1 MPHPV
6 VLITGAA
13 KRIGAEM
20 SRHLHQQGYRLV
32 LHYHRSEEVATAL
45 MQELNA
51 VRPDS
56 VRLLCQDLTR
66 LDELNDMADK
76 ALGYFGRLDGLIN
89 NASSFYPTPF
99 GEGTPAQWQDL
110 AATNA
115 AAPYFLIQA
124 LAPALRDSRGSIINM
139 VDIHAEK
146 GLKHHLLYTMAKN
159 ALATLTRGLAEEL
172 APAIRV
178 NGIAPGAIIWPAHA
192 LTEQQK
198 QQVLATI
205 PMARLGQPGEIA
217 ETAAFL
223 LAGPR
228 YLTGQIIALDGG
240 RSSRGLPEA

>member
-1 MPHPV
+1 MPQPV

-32 LHYHRSEEVATAL
+32 LHYHRSEDVATAL

-51 VRPDS
+51 IRPDS

-66 LDELNDMADK
+66 LDELSGMADK

-99 GEGTPAQWQDL
+99 GEGTPAQWHDL

-124 LAPALRDSRGSIINM
+124 LAPALRDSQGSIINM

-198 QQVLATI
+198 QQVLGSI
-205 PMARLGQPGEIA
+205 PMARLGQPREIA

>member
-1 MPHPV
+1 MPQPV

-20 SRHLHQQGYRLV
+20 SRHLHHQGYRLV
-32 LHYHRSEEVATAL
+32 LHYHRSKDVATAL

-51 VRPDS
+51 IRPDS
-56 VRLLCQDLTR
+56 VCLLCQDLTR
-66 LDELNDMADK
+66 LDELSALADK
-76 ALGYFGRLDGLIN
+76 ALGCFGRLDGLIN

-124 LAPALRDSRGSIINM
+124 LAPALRDSQGSVINM

-198 QQVLATI
+198 QQVLGSI

-223 LAGPR
+223 LTGPR

>member
-1 MPHPV
+1 MPQPV

-13 KRIGAEM
+13 KRIGAEL
-20 SRHLHQQGYRLV
+20 SRYLHQEGYRLV
-32 LHYHRSEEVATAL
+32 LHYHRSEAAVTAL
-45 MQELNA
+45 QQELNA
-51 VRPDS
+51 ARPDS

-66 LDELNDMADK
+66 LDELNGMADK
-76 ALGYFGRLDGLIN
+76 AVACFGRLDGLIN
-89 NASSFYPTPF
+89 NASSFYATPF
-99 GEGTPAQWQDL
+99 GNASPAQWQEL

-115 AAPYFLIQA
+115 AAPYFLSQA

-146 GLKHHLLYTMAKN
+146 GLKQHLLYSMAKN
-159 ALATLTRGLAEEL
+159 GLATLTRGLAEEL
-172 APAIRV
+172 APLVRV
-178 NGIAPGAIIWPAHA
+178 NGISPGAIIWPEHS

-198 QQVLATI
+198 QQVLNSI
-205 PMARLGQPGEIA
+205 PMGRLGQPREIA

>member
-1 MPHPV
+1 MSQPV

-13 KRIGAEM
+13 KRIGAEI

-32 LHYHRSEEVATAL
+32 LHYHRSEAVATAL
-45 MQELNA
+45 MQELNSA
-51 VRPDS
+51 RPDS

-66 LDELNDMADK
+66 LDELSSMADE
-76 ALGYFGRLDGLIN
+76 ALACFGRLDGLIN
-89 NASSFYPTPF
+89 NASSFYPTLF

-110 AATNA
+110 SATNA

-124 LAPALRDSRGSIINM
+124 LAPALRDSQGSIINM

-146 GLKHHLLYTMAKN
+146 GLKDHLLYTMAKN

-198 QQVLATI
+198 HKVLASI
-205 PMARLGQPGEIA
+205 PMGRLGEPSEIA

-223 LAGPR
+223 LTGPR

-240 RSSRGLPEA
+240 RSSRGLAEA

>member
-1 MPHPV
+1 MPQPV

-13 KRIGAEM
+13 KRIGAEI

-32 LHYHRSEEVATAL
+32 LHYHRSEAVATAL
-45 MQELNA
+45 MQELNSA
-51 VRPDS
+51 RPDS

-66 LDELNDMADK
+66 LDELSGMADK
-76 ALGYFGRLDGLIN
+76 ALACFGRLDGLIN
-89 NASSFYPTPF
+89 NASSFYPTSF

-110 AATNA
+110 SATNA

-124 LAPALRDSRGSIINM
+124 LAPALRDSQGSIINM

-146 GLKHHLLYTMAKN
+146 GLKDHLLYTMAKN

-198 QQVLATI
+198 QQVLASI
-205 PMARLGQPGEIA
+205 PMGRLGEPSEIA

-223 LAGPR
+223 LTGPR

-240 RSSRGLPEA
+240 RSSRGLAEA